1 MKRMPSQLIIF
12 AAMILAISGPALAQE
27 HPSGR
32 TTTVEKF
39 VSYYSV
45 ANSQGQDR
53 IARTP
58 SPLTIDLARKD
69 LALETVKPQSALTGN
84 AFLAEDGTIV
94 KLVGAQGCLST
105 QLLASNTSCW
115 RLSLLGMS
123 NALGVAI
130 QGAEDAFPCHVFAKS
145 NTPAPIKFAECFFE
159 KSSGEVVSLSGYL
172 VLSGTAFAARDGA
185 GKPLVADNVSF
196 EAAAKQARSGLWS
209 INLFTHPYGERY
221 RNNPINP

>member
-1 MKRMPSQLIIF
+1 MNRMRSQLITF
-12 AAMILAISGPALAQE
+12 AALTLAISGPALAQE

-32 TTTVEKF
+32 TTAVEKF

-45 ANSQGQDR
+45 AYSQGQDR
-53 IARTP
+53 IPRTP
-58 SPLTIDLARKD
+58 SSLNIDLARKD
-69 LALETVKPQSALTGN
+69 LALETIKPQSALTGN

-105 QLLASNTSCW
+105 QSLASNTSCA
-115 RLSLLGMS
+115 RLSILGMS

-145 NTPAPIKFAECFFE
+145 NTPSPIKFAECFFE
-159 KSSGEVVSLSGYL
+159 KTDDEVVTLSGYL
-172 VLSGTAFAARDGA
+172 VLAGTAFAARDGA
-185 GKPLVADNVSF
+185 GKPFIAENVSF
-196 EAAAKQARSGLWS
+196 EAEAKYAKSGIWTN
-209 INLFTHPYGERY
+209 NLFTHPYGERY